1 MTDSSRPFT
10 HLIRKMARME
20 RVAFVITDIGQMM
33 ASLQTQVEA
42 LVAFQLTDRTR
53 VEMLHP
59 PGGGGRRFGCGKEA
73 KRMIKKASRRGG
85 NMSKRGF

>member
-1 MTDSSRPFT
+1 
-10 HLIRKMARME
+10 ME

-59 PGGGGRRFGCGKEA
+59 PGGGDLAAGK
-73 KRMIKKASRRGG
+73 KQSG
-85 NMSKRGF
+85 

>member
-1 MTDSSRPFT
+1 
-10 HLIRKMARME
+10 ME

-59 PGGGGRRFGCGKEA
+59 PGGEIWLRERS
-73 KRMIKKASRRGG
+73 KADDK
-85 NMSKRGF
+85 NSK

>member
-1 MTDSSRPFT
+1 M
-10 HLIRKMARME
+10 LARME

-59 PGGGGRRFGCGKEA
+59 PGGGEEIWLRERS
-73 KRMIKKASRRGG
+73 KADDK
-85 NMSKRGF
+85 NSK

>member
-1 MTDSSRPFT
+1 
-10 HLIRKMARME
+10 ME

-59 PGGGGRRFGCGKEA
+59 PGGGGDLAAGK
-73 KRMIKKASRRGG
+73 KQSG
-85 NMSKRGF
+85 